1 MTQSLAFK
9 MAIRSFGDSALL
21 VDIDAGSSDA
31 SSDIVMAL
39 DSQILRQRTR
49 GITQTTPSYNSLL
62 VCFEREQIQ
71 HLALQTEI
79 HAIVDTINVKDI
91 PKGNQWSLPA
101 CFDTPYA
108 LDYAALEAELLQDW
122 QSIVDCF
129 CAAEYRVHAVGFLP
143 GFTYLGNLPEAL
155 HCNRLRDPR
164 ATVPASSIAI
174 AGTQAGIYP
183 FDSPG
188 GWRII
193 GRLPFAVFQTQADQ
207 PTLFQVNDRIRFE
220 SVTPE
225 VFKELEKRPIA
236 SVIKQATRR

>member
-1 MTQSLAFK
+1 MTLSLAFK
-9 MAIRSFGDSALL
+9 LAIRPFGDSALL
-21 VDIDAGSSDA
+21 VDIDAGSTNA

-39 DSQILRQRTR
+39 NAQLLRHRTHD
-49 GITQTTPSYNSLL
+49 ITQTTPSYNSLL
-62 VCFEREQIQ
+62 VCFEPEKVQQ
-71 HLALQTEI
+71 SALLTKI
-79 HAIVDTINVKDI
+79 HAIADTINVEDI
-91 PKGNQWSLPA
+91 PKGRQWSLPA
-101 CFDTPYA
+101 CFDAPYA
-108 LDYAALEAELLQDW
+108 LDCAALETELSQDW

-143 GFTYLGNLPEAL
+143 GFTYLGNLPDAL

-193 GRLPFAVFQTQADQ
+193 GRLPFNVFQTQADQ
-207 PTLFQVNDRIRFE
+207 PALFQANDRIRFE
-220 SVTPE
+220 AVTAE
-225 VFKELEKRPIA
+225 IFEALEQRPIG
-236 SVIKQATRR
+236 SLIKQATRQ

>member
-1 MTQSLAFK
+1 MTLSFAFK
-9 MAIRSFGDSALL
+9 IAIRPFGDSALL
-21 VDIDAGSSDA
+21 VDIDAGNTDA
-31 SSDIVMAL
+31 SSDVVMAL
-39 DSQILRQRTR
+39 NTALLQQRTV

-62 VCFEREQIQ
+62 IYFEPKRVPRSV
-71 HLALQTEI
+71 LRAEI
-79 HAIVDTINVKDI
+79 HTIADTIDVKDI
-91 PKGNQWSLPA
+91 PKGNQYTLPA
-101 CFDTPYA
+101 CFDAPYA
-108 LDYAALEAELLQDW
+108 LDRAALEKELSRDW

-143 GFTYLGNLPEAL
+143 GFTYLGNLPDAL

-164 ATVPASSIAI
+164 ETVPASSIAI

-193 GRLPFAVFQTQADQ
+193 GRLPLTVFQTQAD
-207 PTLFQVNDRIRFE
+207 PPALFQANDRIRFE
-220 SVTPE
+220 AVTPK
-225 VFKELEKRPIA
+225 VFGALEQRPIA

>member
-1 MTQSLAFK
+1 MTLSPAFK
-9 MAIRSFGDSALL
+9 MAIRPFGDSALL
-21 VDIDAGSSDA
+21 VDVDAGSTDA

-39 DSQILRQRTR
+39 NAQLSQQRSR

-62 VCFEREQIQ
+62 VCFEPEQVQ
-71 HLALQTEI
+71 HSVLQAKI
-79 HAIVDTINVKDI
+79 HAIADTIKVEDI
-91 PKGNQWSLPA
+91 SKGNQWSLPA
-101 CFDTPYA
+101 CFDTSFA
-108 LDYAALEAELLQDW
+108 LDCVELETELSQDW

-143 GFTYLGNLPEAL
+143 GFTYLGNLPDAL

-164 ATVPASSIAI
+164 ANVPASSIAI

-193 GRLPFAVFQTQADQ
+193 GRLPFTIFQAQAEQ
-207 PTLFQVNDRIRFE
+207 PALFQANDRIRFE
-220 SVTPE
+220 AVTPE
-225 VFKELEKRPIA
+225 VFKELEQRPIA
-236 SVIKQATRR
+236 SLIKQATRR

>member
-1 MTQSLAFK
+1 MTLSLAFK
-9 MAIRSFGDSALL
+9 MAIRPFGDSALL
-21 VDIDAGSSDA
+21 IDIDAGSTNA

-39 DSQILRQRTR
+39 NAQLSRQHIR

-62 VCFEREQIQ
+62 VCFEPEQVQ
-71 HLALQTEI
+71 HSSLQCEI
-79 HAIVDTINVKDI
+79 HAIADTIDIKDI

-101 CFDTPYA
+101 CFDAPYA
-108 LDYAALEAELLQDW
+108 LDCAALETELSQDW
-122 QSIVDCF
+122 QSIIDCF

-143 GFTYLGNLPEAL
+143 GFTYLGNLPDAL

-188 GWRII
+188 KG
-193 GRLPFAVFQTQADQ
+193 
-207 PTLFQVNDRIRFE
+207 
-220 SVTPE
+220 
-225 VFKELEKRPIA
+225 
-236 SVIKQATRR
+236 

>member
-1 MTQSLAFK
+1 MTLSLAFK
-9 MAIRSFGDSALL
+9 MAIRPFGDSALL
-21 VDIDAGSSDA
+21 VDIDAGSTDA

-39 DSQILRQRTR
+39 NAQLSQQRTG
-49 GITQTTPSYNSLL
+49 GIIQTTPSYNSLL
-62 VCFEREQIQ
+62 ICFEPKRVQLSI
-71 HLALQTEI
+71 LQTEI
-79 HAIVDTINVKDI
+79 HAIADTINVKDI
-91 PKGNQWSLPA
+91 PKGNHWSLPA
-101 CFDTPYA
+101 CFCAPYA
-108 LDYAALEAELLQDW
+108 LDCAALETELSKDW

-143 GFTYLGNLPEAL
+143 GFTYLGNLPDAL

-193 GRLPFAVFQTQADQ
+193 GRLPFTVFQTQAD
-207 PTLFQVNDRIRFE
+207 PPALFQANDRIRFE

-225 VFKELEKRPIA
+225 VFEAMEQRPIA
-236 SVIKQATRR
+236 SLIKKANSQ

>member
-1 MTQSLAFK
+1 MTLSLAFK
-9 MAIRSFGDSALL
+9 LAIRPFGDSALL
-21 VDIDAGSSDA
+21 VDIDAGSTDA

-39 DSQILRQRTR
+39 NAQLLRQRTHD
-49 GITQTTPSYNSLL
+49 ITQTTPSYNSLL
-62 VCFEREQIQ
+62 VCFEPEKVQQ
-71 HLALQTEI
+71 SALLTKI
-79 HAIVDTINVKDI
+79 RAIADTINVEDI
-91 PKGNQWSLPA
+91 PKGSQWSLPA
-101 CFDTPYA
+101 CFDAPYA
-108 LDYAALEAELLQDW
+108 LDCAAVKTELSQDW

-143 GFTYLGNLPEAL
+143 GFTYLGNLPDKL

-193 GRLPFAVFQTQADQ
+193 GRLPFTVFQTQADQ
-207 PTLFQVNDRIRFE
+207 PALFQANDRIRFE
-220 SVTPE
+220 AVTAE
-225 VFKELEKRPIA
+225 IFEALEQRPIG
-236 SVIKQATRR
+236 SLIKQATRQ

>member
-1 MTQSLAFK
+1 MTLSPAFK
-9 MAIRSFGDSALL
+9 MAIRPFGDSALL
-21 VDIDAGSSDA
+21 VDVDAGSTDA

-39 DSQILRQRTR
+39 NAQLSQQRTR

-62 VCFEREQIQ
+62 VCFEPERMQRST
-71 HLALQTEI
+71 LQGEI
-79 HAIVDTINVKDI
+79 HAIADTINVKDI

-101 CFDTPYA
+101 CFDAPYA
-108 LDYAALEAELLQDW
+108 LDRAALETELSQDW

-143 GFTYLGNLPEAL
+143 GFTYLGNLPDAL
-155 HCNRLRDPR
+155 HCDRLRDPR

-193 GRLPFAVFQTQADQ
+193 GRLPVKIFQPQAD
-207 PTLFQVNDRIRFE
+207 PPALFKANDRIRFE
-220 SVTPE
+220 AVTPE
-225 VFKELEKRPIA
+225 VFEALEQRPIA

>member
-9 MAIRSFGDSALL
+9 MAIRPFGDSALL

-62 VCFEREQIQ
+62 VCFEPERMQ
-71 HLALQTEI
+71 LSTLRGEI
-79 HAIVDTINVKDI
+79 HAIADTINVKDI

-101 CFDTPYA
+101 CFEEPYA
-108 LDYAALEAELLQDW
+108 LDRVALETELSQDW

-129 CAAEYRVHAVGFLP
+129 CATEYRVHAVGFLP

-155 HCNRLRDPR
+155 HCDRLRDPR
-164 ATVPASSIAI
+164 ATVPCLLY
-174 AGTQAGIYP
+174 T
-183 FDSPG
+183 SPSP
-188 GWRII
+188 R
-193 GRLPFAVFQTQADQ
+193 D
-207 PTLFQVNDRIRFE
+207 
-220 SVTPE
+220 
-225 VFKELEKRPIA
+225 
-236 SVIKQATRR
+236 

>member
-1 MTQSLAFK
+1 MTLSPAFK
-9 MAIRSFGDSALL
+9 MAIRPFGDSALL
-21 VDIDAGSSDA
+21 VDVDAGSTDA

-39 DSQILRQRTR
+39 NAQLSQQRLR

-62 VCFEREQIQ
+62 VCFEPQRMQRSI
-71 HLALQTEI
+71 LQGEI
-79 HAIVDTINVKDI
+79 NAIADTINVKDI

-101 CFDTPYA
+101 CFDAPYA
-108 LDYAALEAELLQDW
+108 LDRAALETELSQGW

-143 GFTYLGNLPEAL
+143 GFTYLGNLPDAL
-155 HCNRLRDPR
+155 QCNRLRDPR

-193 GRLPFAVFQTQADQ
+193 GRLPFTVFQTRAD
-207 PTLFQVNDRIRFE
+207 PPALFQANDRIRFE
-220 SVTPE
+220 AITPE
-225 VFKELEKRPIA
+225 VFEELQQRPIA

>member
-1 MTQSLAFK
+1 MTLSPAFK
-9 MAIRSFGDSALL
+9 MAIRPFGDSALL
-21 VDIDAGSSDA
+21 VDIDAESTDA

-39 DSQILRQRTR
+39 NAELSQQRTR

-62 VCFEREQIQ
+62 ICFEPEQVQ
-71 HLALQTEI
+71 HSVLQAEI
-79 HAIVDTINVKDI
+79 HAIADTIDIKDI

-101 CFDTPYA
+101 CFDAPYA
-108 LDYAALEAELLQDW
+108 LDCAALETELSQDW
-122 QSIVDCF
+122 QSIIDCF
-129 CAAEYRVHAVGFLP
+129 CAAEYRVHAIGFLP
-143 GFTYLGNLPEAL
+143 GFTYLGNLPDAL

-193 GRLPFAVFQTQADQ
+193 GRLPFTVFQTQADQ
-207 PTLFQVNDRIRFE
+207 PALFQANDRIRFE
-220 SVTPE
+220 AVTPGI
-225 VFKELEKRPIA
+225 FKELEQQPIA
-236 SVIKQATRR
+236 SLIKQATRR

>member
-1 MTQSLAFK
+1 MTLSLAFK
-9 MAIRSFGDSALL
+9 MAVRPFGDSALL
-21 VDIDAGSSDA
+21 IDIDAGSTDA

-39 DSQILRQRTR
+39 NAQLSRQHIR

-62 VCFEREQIQ
+62 VCFEPEQVQ
-71 HLALQTEI
+71 HSSLQREI
-79 HAIVDTINVKDI
+79 HAIADTIDIKDI

-101 CFDTPYA
+101 CFDAPYA
-108 LDYAALEAELLQDW
+108 LDCAALETELSQDW
-122 QSIVDCF
+122 QSIIDWF

-143 GFTYLGNLPEAL
+143 GFTYLGNLPDAL

-193 GRLPFAVFQTQADQ
+193 GRLPFTVFQAQADQ
-207 PTLFQVNDRIRFE
+207 PALFQANDRIRFE
-220 SVTPE
+220 AVTPGI
-225 VFKELEKRPIA
+225 FKELEQQPIA
-236 SVIKQATRR
+236 SLIKQATRR

>member
-1 MTQSLAFK
+1 MTLSLAFK
-9 MAIRSFGDSALL
+9 LAIRPFGDSALL
-21 VDIDAGSSDA
+21 VDIDAGSTDA

-39 DSQILRQRTR
+39 NAQLLRQRTR

-62 VCFEREQIQ
+62 VCFEPEQEQ
-71 HLALQTEI
+71 HSALQTKI
-79 HAIVDTINVKDI
+79 QSIADTMNVNHI
-91 PKGNQWSLPA
+91 PKGSQWSLPA
-101 CFDTPYA
+101 CFEAPYA
-108 LDYAALEAELLQDW
+108 LDCAAVETELSQDW

-129 CAAEYRVHAVGFLP
+129 CVAEYRVHAVGFFP
-143 GFTYLGNLPEAL
+143 GFTYLGNLPDRL

-193 GRLPFAVFQTQADQ
+193 GRLPFTVFQTQADQ
-207 PTLFQVNDRIRFE
+207 PALFQANDRIRFE
-220 SVTPE
+220 AVTAE
-225 VFKELEKRPIA
+225 IFEALEQRPIG
-236 SVIKQATRR
+236 SLIKQATRQ

>member
-1 MTQSLAFK
+1 MTLSLAFK
-9 MAIRSFGDSALL
+9 MAIRPFGDSALL
-21 VDIDAGSSDA
+21 VDIDAGSTDA

-39 DSQILRQRTR
+39 NAQLLRQRTR
-49 GITQTTPSYNSLL
+49 GITQMTPSYNSLL
-62 VCFEREQIQ
+62 VCFEPEREQ
-71 HLALQTEI
+71 HSALQAKI
-79 HAIVDTINVKDI
+79 HAIADTIRVEDI
-91 PKGNQWSLPA
+91 PRGSQWSLPA
-101 CFDTPYA
+101 CFDAPYA
-108 LDYAALEAELLQDW
+108 LDCAAVKTELSQDW

-143 GFTYLGNLPEAL
+143 GFTYLGNLPDRL

-193 GRLPFAVFQTQADQ
+193 GRLPLTVFQTQADQ
-207 PTLFQVNDRIRFE
+207 PALFQANDRIRFE
-220 SVTPE
+220 AVTAE
-225 VFKELEKRPIA
+225 IFKALEQQPID
-236 SVIKQATRR
+236 SLIKQATHR

>member
-1 MTQSLAFK
+1 MTLSLAFN
-9 MAIRSFGDSALL
+9 MVIRPFGDSALL
-21 VDIDAGSSDA
+21 VDIDAGSTDA
-31 SSDIVMAL
+31 SSDVVMAL
-39 DSQILRQRTR
+39 DAQLSQLRTR
-49 GITQTTPSYNSLL
+49 GISETTPSYNSLL
-62 VCFEREQIQ
+62 VSFEPERMQRSV
-71 HLALQTEI
+71 LQNEI
-79 HAIVDTINVKDI
+79 HDIADTINVKDI
-91 PKGNQWSLPA
+91 PKGNQWSLPV
-101 CFDTPYA
+101 CFDAPYA
-108 LDYAALEAELLQDW
+108 LDCAALETELSQDW

-143 GFTYLGNLPEAL
+143 GFTYLGNLPDAL

-193 GRLPFAVFQTQADQ
+193 GRLPFTVFQTQAD
-207 PTLFQVNDRIRFE
+207 PPALFQANDRIRFE

-225 VFKELEKRPIA
+225 VFEAMEQRPIA
-236 SVIKQATRR
+236 SLIKKANSQ

>member
-1 MTQSLAFK
+1 MTLSLAFK
-9 MAIRSFGDSALL
+9 MAIRPFGDSALFI
-21 VDIDAGSSDA
+21 DIDAGSTNA

-39 DSQILRQRTR
+39 NAQLSRQHIR

-62 VCFEREQIQ
+62 VCFEPEQVQ
-71 HLALQTEI
+71 HSSLQREI
-79 HAIVDTINVKDI
+79 HAIADTIDIKDI

-101 CFDTPYA
+101 CFDAPYA
-108 LDYAALEAELLQDW
+108 LDCAALETELSQNW
-122 QSIVDCF
+122 QSIIDCF

-143 GFTYLGNLPEAL
+143 GFTYLGNLPDAL

-193 GRLPFAVFQTQADQ
+193 GRLPFTVFQTQADQ
-207 PTLFQVNDRIRFE
+207 PALFQANDRIRFE
-220 SVTPE
+220 AVTPGI
-225 VFKELEKRPIA
+225 FKELEQQPIA
-236 SVIKQATRR
+236 SLIKQATRR